1 MEALDL
7 EKNSFFNLVNQQQDI
22 NKIYLHARDPCETK
36 YQFLIN
42 KRESTD
48 SKHFSDSKAFIEY
61 SNNMDDISKN
71 IEEYNLNEKQKK
83 SIVFDDIIADM
94 LSNKELKKIVNEL
107 FIRGRKLNISPV
119 FTTQSYFAVQKN
131 ISLNSTHYIIMKF
144 PEKGNFNKLH
154 IIIHQILT
162 LKTI

>member
-22 NKIYLHARDPCETK
+22 SKIYLHARDPCETK

-71 IEEYNLNEKQKK
+71 IEKYNLNEKQKK

-94 LSNKELKKIVNEL
+94 LSNKELKKIVN
-107 FIRGRKLNISPV
+107 
-119 FTTQSYFAVQKN
+119 
-131 ISLNSTHYIIMKF
+131 
-144 PEKGNFNKLH
+144 
-154 IIIHQILT
+154 
-162 LKTI
+162 